1 MVENL
6 ESLRNIGDLGQDHFR
21 GLCTGNG
28 LSAVPAIPDKHGWDF
43 FVEFPPNLDPT
54 IPLDR
59 QNTLPK
65 FLVQVKST
73 ESNSTSIP
81 FKLSALK
88 RLVDADLPAVIAHM
102 QYNKD
107 APLPETIRLIHIG
120 PAHIESVL
128 QRVREEQKRGRT
140 DIHNI
145 QVSISLDGSTE
156 INMDRSSLKD
166 ALRSFISGSPASYAC
181 EKEAFRSKCGFKENS
196 FHAVF
201 SLANGL
207 GENELVD
214 LMLGKTPQLAISEL
228 VVSKKRF
235 DIELDIDVERFSH
248 GQLSVEVKPH
258 STGRILVVDPHSVQ
272 RQSLGVSFYT
282 PGIPTVDPESK
293 RVCASNDFLEL
304 TLNFGTGRCDFN
316 FRIDPDSKYPLGRL
330 SGAIS
335 FGHALAKEGI
345 SLEIQIDTLG
355 TIPLA
360 LSAPSAS
367 DNRWSLLRE
376 FSETLSIA
384 LFRYRRE
391 TQFEASLTELW
402 QYLDDNIGMFGL
414 LTRPGLKLKFSV
426 APGGLKVDPS
436 DVLVV
441 APVCIQF
448 AEWVYV
454 AIVKIHATINE
465 RGDNFVRIVGSAPS
479 ILEDG
484 IIDHDAFDVS
494 ALNSRADGLARL
506 LRAGNVAVVVPFL
519 QPADS

>member
-1 MVENL
+1 MAENL
-6 ESLRNIGDLGQDHFR
+6 DSLRDIGDLGQDHFR

-28 LSAVPAIPDKHGWDF
+28 LSAVPANPDKHGWDF

-59 QNTLPK
+59 QNTLFK

-73 ESNSTSIP
+73 ETDSTSIL

-102 QYNKD
+102 QYDKD
-107 APLPETIRLIHIG
+107 APLPARIRLLHIG
-120 PAHIESVL
+120 PTHIENVL
-128 QRVREEQKRGRT
+128 KRVREEQKRGRT

-156 INMDRSSLKD
+156 INMDGSSLKD
-166 ALRSFISGSPASYAC
+166 ALRSFVPGSPASYAS
-181 EKEAFRSKCGFKENS
+181 EKEAFRSKCGFNENS

-201 SLANGL
+201 SLANGS
-207 GENELVD
+207 GEDELVD
-214 LMLGKTPQLAISEL
+214 LMLGKIPQLAVSEL

-235 DIELDIDVERFSH
+235 DIELDIDVERFAH

-258 STGRILVVDPHSVQ
+258 STGRIFVIDPDSV
-272 RQSLGVSFYT
+272 RRPSLEVSFYT
-282 PGIPTVDPESK
+282 PGIPTLDPESR
-293 RVCASNDFLEL
+293 RVRASNDFLEL

-330 SGAIS
+330 SSAIS

-360 LSAPSAS
+360 LNAPSAS
-367 DNRWSLLRE
+367 DNRWSLLSE
-376 FSETLSIA
+376 FSEILSIA

-391 TQFEASLTELW
+391 IQLDISLSELSR
-402 QYLDDNIGMFGL
+402 YLDENVEMFGL
-414 LTRPGLKLKFSV
+414 LTRPGLRLGFAV
-426 APGGLKVDPS
+426 ASNGPQFDPN
-436 DVLVV
+436 DVLVI
-441 APVCIQF
+441 APVCIRF
-448 AEWVYV
+448 GTLVYV
-454 AIVKIHATINE
+454 AVVKIHATIDSKQENS
-465 RGDNFVRIVGSAPS
+465 VKILGSAPS

-484 IIDHDAFDVS
+484 ILDEKTFDVS
-494 ALNSRADGLARL
+494 ALNERANRLAQPL
-506 LRAGNVAVVVPFL
+506 EVAGIAVIVPFL
-519 QPADS
+519 HKTDS